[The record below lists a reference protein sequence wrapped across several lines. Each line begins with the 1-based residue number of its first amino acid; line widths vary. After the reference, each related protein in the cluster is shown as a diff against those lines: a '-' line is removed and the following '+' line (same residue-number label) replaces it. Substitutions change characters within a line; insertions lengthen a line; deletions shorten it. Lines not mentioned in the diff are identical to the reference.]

1 MQPNEAVIKIEE
13 EMAQTCGAMSKLIV
27 SNIANK
33 LGLQKTAIS
42 SREDYNKLIDGL
54 VEPATKFL
62 GKTKADESIKRW
74 KTMV

>member
-13 EMAQTCGAMSKLIV
+13 EMAQTCGAMSKLII

-42 SREDYNKLIDGL
+42 SKEDYHKLIDGL